1 MTLRSGDEIAFVVPG
16 RIDQLTGGYLYD
28 RHIVDGLRAR
38 GRAVRVIDLS
48 QPAGGSALEALAD
61 GTRAIVDGL
70 ALAEHA
76 AAITPQARRLRLIA
90 FVHGPLA
97 LEIGL
102 PPAAAM
108 RAAEAEAQLLSRVRG
123 IICPSNRTATAV
135 ERYGIPR
142 ERIAVIP
149 PGTIRPS
156 GRPRSTRWPVR
167 GLLCVANLVPRK
179 GHEVLVRG
187 LARVR
192 DLDWSLTCVGSLT
205 RHPPT
210 VRAVRRTIAATGLG
224 NRIMLLGERPPCA
237 VAGAYRQADAF
248 VLPSFHE
255 GYGMVYAEAMA
266 YGLPVVAT
274 MAGAIPET
282 VPASAGILVP
292 PGDEPGLARA
302 LRRLISEP
310 VLAAG
315 LAKASHATGA
325 QLRGWRQTTEAWET
339 AFGRLVDLDRPL

>member
-1 MTLRSGDEIAFVVPG
+1 MLRSGDEIAFVVPG

-28 RHIVDGLRAR
+28 RHVVDGLRAR

-48 QPAGGSALEALAD
+48 RPADGADLEALAD
-61 GTRAIVDGL
+61 GTKTIVDGL

-76 AAITPQARRLRLIA
+76 TAITAQARRLRLIA

-108 RAAEAEAQLLSRVRG
+108 RGAEVEAALLSQVRG
-123 IICPSNRTATAV
+123 TICPSRRTAAAV

-149 PGTIRPS
+149 PGTARPS
-156 GRPRSTRWPVR
+156 SRPRSTRWPVR
-167 GLLCVANLVPRK
+167 ALLCVANLVPRK
-179 GHEVLVRG
+179 GHEVLIRA
-187 LARVR
+187 LARIR
-192 DLDWSLTCVGSLT
+192 DLDWRLTCVGSLT
-205 RHPPT
+205 RYPPT
-210 VRAVRRTIAATGLG
+210 VRAVRRAIAVGGLG
-224 NRIMLLGERPPCA
+224 DRVTLVGERSPRS
-237 VAGAYRQADAF
+237 VAHAYRKADAF

-255 GYGMVYAEAMA
+255 GYGMVYAEAMT

-274 MAGAIPET
+274 TAGAIPET
-282 VPASAGILVP
+282 VPAGAGLLVR

-302 LRRLISEP
+302 LGRLISEP
-310 VLAAG
+310 LLAAE
-315 LAKASHATGA
+315 LAKASGA
-325 QLRGWRQTTEAWET
+325 AGARLRDWRQTTEAWET
-339 AFGRLVDLDRPL
+339 AFDRLADLDQPL

>member
-1 MTLRSGDEIAFVVPG
+1 MTLRSGDEIAFVLPG
-16 RIDQLTGGYLYD
+16 PIDQLTGGYLYD

-38 GRAVRVIDLS
+38 GRTVRVIDLS
-48 QPAGGSALEALAD
+48 RPAESAALETLAD
-61 GTRAIVDGL
+61 GTKTIVDGL

-76 AAITPQARRLRLIA
+76 AVITAQARRLRLIA

-97 LEIGL
+97 LEVGL

-108 RAAEAEAQLLSRVRG
+108 RAVEAEAQLLGRVRG
-123 IICPSNRTATAV
+123 IICPSSRTAAAI
-135 ERYGIPR
+135 ERYGIPS

-149 PGTIRPS
+149 PGTSKPS
-156 GRPRSTRWPVR
+156 ARPRSRRWPVR
-167 GLLCVANLVPRK
+167 ALLCVANLVPRK
-179 GHEVLVRG
+179 GHEVLVRA
-187 LARVR
+187 LARIR

-205 RHPPT
+205 RHRGT
-210 VRAVRRTIAATGLG
+210 VRAVRRMIAATGLG
-224 NRIMLLGERPPCA
+224 DRIMLLGERPPPA

-274 MAGAIPET
+274 TAGAIPET

-302 LRRLISEP
+302 LRRLISQP
-310 VLAAG
+310 LLAAG
-315 LAKASHATGA
+315 LAKASHAAGA
-325 QLRGWRQTTEAWET
+325 QLRDWWQTTEAWET
-339 AFGRLVDLDRPL
+339 AFDHLADLDQLM